1 MNASS
6 SLNENEKININEL
19 IEATEYLKETKLI
32 YETPLISLN
41 GLNLND
47 SFNNANNLN
56 VFLKLENMQTT
67 GSFKLRG
74 VLNQFRNIQLT
85 NSEDTSNNKIVTFS
99 GGNYGKTFAYVT
111 SKLNLNKKAKVILP
125 ATVSQAKYDY
135 INSKGLETEKVN
147 HQNILDKVE
156 EHVQNG
162 YKLIHPI
169 DDKNLICG
177 YSSITFEILKQQQ
190 QSPPP
195 DIVLVCCGGGSLL
208 AGISIAFGLLKP
220 NTLIYGVE
228 PETANTMH
236 QSFQLGYPVKMTDA
250 YSVAT
255 GLSPPITGHLAY
267 HICKT
272 HVKEILLVS
281 DFEIKQTCKKLFEMG
296 IKAELS
302 GCAAM
307 AALLFNKLPK
317 FDASNKLN
325 VLVII
330 SGGNISAEEI
340 NLL

>member
-1 MNASS
+1 MNAS

-19 IEATEYLKETKLI
+19 VEATDYLKETKLI

-74 VLNQFRNIQLT
+74 VLNQFRNIKLT
-85 NSEDTSNNKIVTFS
+85 NNDTNNKIVTFS

-147 HQNILDKVE
+147 HKYILDKVE

-190 QSPPP
+190 QQQP

-228 PETANTMH
+228 PETANTMYK
-236 QSFQLGYPVKMTDA
+236 SFQLGYPVKMTDA
-250 YSVAT
+250 YSIAT

-272 HVKEILLVS
+272 YVKDILLVS

-296 IKAELS
+296 IKDELS

-317 FDASNKLN
+317 SYDSNKLN

>member
-19 IEATEYLKETKLI
+19 IEATDYLKETKLV

-74 VLNQFRNIQLT
+74 VLNQFRNIKLT
-85 NSEDTSNNKIVTFS
+85 NNDTNNKIVTFS

-111 SKLNLNKKAKVILP
+111 SKLNLNKTAKVILP

-147 HQNILDKVE
+147 HKYILDRVE

-190 QSPPP
+190 QQQQP

-228 PETANTMH
+228 PETANTMSK
-236 QSFQLGYPVKMTDA
+236 SFQLGYPVKMTDA
-250 YSVAT
+250 YSIAT

-272 HVKEILLVS
+272 YVKDILLVS

-317 FDASNKLN
+317 FYDSNKLN